1 MSKFGPAGVVCIEW
15 DDAVEHSGWV
25 YDPEAEAQRMDRKR
39 AFSVGILMGETKD
52 NLFICRD
59 VIGATDDNDEYIS
72 ESVGGVFKIPK
83 GMVIKI
89 HKIKDFGVKFNVPNS
104 AFKTN
109 KAGGRR

>member
-25 YDPEAEAQRMDRKR
+25 YDLESEIQRLDKKR
-39 AFSVGILMGETKD
+39 AFSIGVLMGETKD

-59 VIGATDDNDEYIS
+59 VIGSVDDADDYIS

-83 GMVIKI
+83 GMVIKV
-89 HKIKDFGVKFNVPNS
+89 HKIKDFGVKFNVPDT
-104 AFKTN
+104 AFKSN
-109 KAGGRR
+109 KVGGKR